1 MPQNSN
7 HKVAK
12 DAETNGFSVGDAI
25 GVGWERFTQYPGILI
40 GSLLFVQ
47 IISLGLTFLPGLLGD
62 QPALVLVYNLIAL
75 FVLMG
80 LTVGF
85 VQLLISA
92 HDNSHPHFTQ
102 LFSGFDKRLL
112 SFFAAALLV
121 GVAVALGLVLL
132 IIPGVYLLLGLFF
145 WQYPIVEDSLG
156 PVEAMKYSWRITK
169 GGRLNL
175 LGFLAV
181 SFFIN
186 MVGLVLLGVGLL
198 VSAPTTA
205 LATVYIYRQL
215 QTQDE
220 KSPKKPP
227 ESNRPATN

>member
-7 HKVAK
+7 HKIAK

-47 IISLGLTFLPGLLGD
+47 TISFGVTLLPELFGD
-62 QPALVLVYNLIAL
+62 QPVLELVFNLIAF
-75 FVLMG
+75 FVQIG
-80 LTVGF
+80 LTIGF
-85 VQLLISA
+85 VQILISA
-92 HDNSHPHFTQ
+92 HDNSNPHFTQ

-112 SFFAAALLV
+112 YFFTAALLV
-121 GVAVALGLVLL
+121 GVAVALGLALL
-132 IIPGVYLLLGLFF
+132 IIPGVYLLLGLLF

-169 GGRLNL
+169 GSRLNL

-215 QTQDE
+215 QKQDE
-220 KSPKKPP
+220 KSPKRKP
-227 ESNRPATN
+227 ESNQPATN

>member
-40 GSLLFVQ
+40 GSLLLMQAISFGVTLLPELFGDQPVLEIAFNLIAFFVQ
-47 IISLGLTFLPGLLGD
+47 IGIM
-62 QPALVLVYNLIAL
+62 I
-75 FVLMG
+75 
-80 LTVGF
+80 GF
-85 VQLLISA
+85 IQLLISA
-92 HDNSHPHFTQ
+92 HDNSNPHFTQ

-112 SFFAAALLV
+112 YFFTAALLI
-121 GVAVALGLVLL
+121 GVAVMLGLVLL
-132 IIPGVYLLLGLFF
+132 IIPGVYFLLGLFF
-145 WQYPIVEDSLG
+145 WQYPIVEDSSG
-156 PVEAMKYSWRITK
+156 PVEAMKYSWQITK
-169 GGRLNL
+169 GSRLNL

-215 QTQDE
+215 QKQDE
-220 KSPKKPP
+220 KSPKRKP
-227 ESNRPATN
+227 ESNQPATN